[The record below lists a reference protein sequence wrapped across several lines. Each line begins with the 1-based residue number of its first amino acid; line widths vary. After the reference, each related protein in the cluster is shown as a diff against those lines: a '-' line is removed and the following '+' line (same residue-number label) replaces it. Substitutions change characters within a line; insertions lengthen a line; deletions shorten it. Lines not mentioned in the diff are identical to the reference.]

1 MKVTAKIDVTPEQ
14 YFRHLCDGVI
24 KDIKKNTNR
33 EIAMEDLM
41 DGYSYERTVTYKK
54 RQIIIR
60 FAVGPLIENKYFQVS
75 YETEETKCLYSY
87 DFSVQEGEAY
97 VTYTEDNG
105 YKQETVGNFMGNLKK
120 KLTQRTLENKIFQNI
135 ELTTTYIKNHET

>member
-24 KDIKKNTNR
+24 EDIKKNTNR

-41 DGYSYERTVTYKK
+41 DGYSYERKVTYKN

-105 YKQETVGNFMGNLKK
+105 YKRETVGNFMGNLKK